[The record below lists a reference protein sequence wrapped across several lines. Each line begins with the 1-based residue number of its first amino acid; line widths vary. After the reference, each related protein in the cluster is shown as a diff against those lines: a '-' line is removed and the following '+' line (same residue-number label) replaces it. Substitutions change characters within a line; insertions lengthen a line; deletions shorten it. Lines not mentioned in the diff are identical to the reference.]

1 MKEQLLKTSGADFL
15 SSRKKLRK
23 TVEVLDAPPP
33 VHPRVNVA
41 TQNCTFS
48 SYCAN
53 LADHTNEILLIPER
67 GFFIL
72 MFFLS
77 VLLPK
82 ELSKV
87 QDNEVG
93 DGTTSVTVL
102 ACELLRVL
110 LSVTDYFYTLTILDK
125 NVKKNGRYHVQF

>member
-1 MKEQLLKTSGADFL
+1 MVFIA
-15 SSRKKLRK
+15 
-23 TVEVLDAPPP
+23 
-33 VHPRVNVA
+33 
-41 TQNCTFS
+41 
-48 SYCAN
+48 
-53 LADHTNEILLIPER
+53 I
-67 GFFIL
+67 FFFYIDV
-72 MFFLS
+72 FLS

-110 LSVTDYFYTLTILDK
+110 LSVTDYFYTPTILDK

>member
-1 MKEQLLKTSGADFL
+1 M
-15 SSRKKLRK
+15 
-23 TVEVLDAPPP
+23 
-33 VHPRVNVA
+33 
-41 TQNCTFS
+41 
-48 SYCAN
+48 
-53 LADHTNEILLIPER
+53 LIPER